1 MAKTVRDY
9 SLTGAEASRSIERGL
24 ADAEWYRSPVDP
36 AVMTR
41 LHVRTNGRAAL
52 DAILWVG
59 LLIGTAVLAWSVRDS
74 WWAIPAFALY
84 GMLYGGS
91 ADSRW
96 HESGHSTAFRT
107 GWANELLYYPA
118 CFMLMREP
126 TVWRWSHVRH
136 HSDTIVVGRDPEIVF
151 PRPFAFG
158 TWIGNLLGL
167 FGVPMMLRRIVRHAR
182 GRVDADVQSFVPA
195 EKHRSV
201 VTEARLFLAVL
212 AAVVVW
218 CVVAG
223 SVWPLVFIGLPT
235 FYGSWLVLFFGTTQ
249 HAGLREDV
257 LDHRLNSRTVYMN
270 PVFRFLYLNMNYHI
284 EHHMYPTVP
293 YRNLPALH
301 AEIRDDLPAATSST
315 FAAYREI
322 FQAAKAQ
329 QADPNFQLERM
340 ADEAPEGE
348 AARGNAPSTG
358 SALVGGDAQAATEV
372 PVDDDGWVTVCSTAA
387 LGRGEV
393 RRFDAAGATYA
404 VCRTRDGSLHAID
417 GICSHSRVAHL
428 ADGAVVGGEIECPK
442 HNGRFSLANGE
453 PTRAPVSEAVT
464 VYPAV
469 EEGGEVKVQLS

>member
-1 MAKTVRDY
+1 MA
-9 SLTGAEASRSIERGL
+9 
-24 ADAEWYRSPVDP
+24 
-36 AVMTR
+36 R
-41 LHVRTNGRAAL
+41 LHVRTNGRATA
-52 DAILWVG
+52 DAVLWVG

-96 HESGHSTAFRT
+96 HECSHSTAFRT
-107 GWANELLYYPA
+107 GWANEILYYPA

-167 FGVPMMLRRIVRHAR
+167 FGVPMMLRRMVRHAR
-182 GRVDADVQSFVPA
+182 GRVDADVQSYVPA
-195 EKHRSV
+195 DKHRSV
-201 VTEARLFLAVL
+201 VIEARLFITVL
-212 AAVVVW
+212 AAVVLW

-249 HAGLREDV
+249 HAGLPEDV

-293 YRNLPALH
+293 YRNLPDLH
-301 AEIRDDLPAATSST
+301 AEIRDDLPEATPST

-322 FQAAKAQ
+322 FRAAKAQ
-329 QADPNFQLERM
+329 QADPDFQLERIVDAA
-340 ADEAPEGE
+340 ADREAPTV
-348 AARGNAPSTG
+348 S
-358 SALVGGDAQAATEV
+358 EV
-372 PVDDDGWVTVCSTAA
+372 PVDDDGWATVCAAAA
-387 LGRGEV
+387 LGPGEV
-393 RRFDAAGATYA
+393 RRLDVAGATYA
-404 VCRTRDGSLHAID
+404 VCRTLDGSLHAID

-428 ADGAVVGGEIECPK
+428 ADGAVVGSEIECPK
-442 HNGRFSLANGE
+442 HNGRFALATGE
-453 PTRAPVSEAVT
+453 PTRAPVSEAVA
-464 VYPAV
+464 VYPVA
-469 EEGGEVKVQLS
+469 EADGEVRVQLS